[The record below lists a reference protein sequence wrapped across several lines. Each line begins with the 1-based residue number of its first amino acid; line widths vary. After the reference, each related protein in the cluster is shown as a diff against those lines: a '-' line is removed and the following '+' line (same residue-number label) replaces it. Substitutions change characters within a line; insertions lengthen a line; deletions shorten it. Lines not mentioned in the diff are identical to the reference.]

1 MPKLSNKNIYKH
13 RNDDPVFKIGHRL
26 DYYRHLRD
34 LIEGHKATTADLGFR
49 NKLIREQ
56 QSKNYQM
63 EYDRIRNSIEKSVA
77 PGVTK
82 QKLEDRLKELKK
94 LGARAIN
101 TIQ

>member
-1 MPKLSNKNIYKH
+1 MPKLSEKNIYKH
-13 RNDDPVFKIGHRL
+13 RYDDPVFKIGHRL

-34 LIEGHKATTADLGFR
+34 LIEGHKAKAADLGFR

-56 QSKNYQM
+56 QTKQYQM
-63 EYDRIRNSIEKSVA
+63 EYDRIRNSLEKSVA

-82 QKLEDRLKELKK
+82 RMLEDRLKQLKK
-94 LGARAIN
+94 LGAKAVN

>member
-34 LIEGHKATTADLGFR
+34 LIEGHKAKAADLGFR

-56 QSKNYQM
+56 QTKKNRWNM
-63 EYDRIRNSIEKSVA
+63 IELGIQLKSQLHLV
-77 PGVTK
+77 
-82 QKLEDRLKELKK
+82 
-94 LGARAIN
+94 
-101 TIQ
+101 

>member
-1 MPKLSNKNIYKH
+1 MPKLSDKHIYKH
-13 RNDDPVFKIGHRL
+13 RDDDPVFRIGHRL
-26 DYYRHLRD
+26 HYYRHLRD
-34 LIEGHKATTADLGFR
+34 LIEGHKAKAADLGFR

-56 QSKNYQM
+56 QAKTYQM
-63 EYDRIRNSIEKSVA
+63 EYDRIRNAIEQSVA

-82 QKLEDRLKELKK
+82 RMLEDRLEQLKK

>member
-1 MPKLSNKNIYKH
+1 MPKLSNKHIYKH

-34 LIEGHKATTADLGFR
+34 LIEGHKAKAADLGFR

-56 QSKNYQM
+56 QTKNYQM
-63 EYDRIRNSIEKSVA
+63 EDDIISNSIEKSVA

-82 QKLEDRLKELKK
+82 MMLENGLAELKK